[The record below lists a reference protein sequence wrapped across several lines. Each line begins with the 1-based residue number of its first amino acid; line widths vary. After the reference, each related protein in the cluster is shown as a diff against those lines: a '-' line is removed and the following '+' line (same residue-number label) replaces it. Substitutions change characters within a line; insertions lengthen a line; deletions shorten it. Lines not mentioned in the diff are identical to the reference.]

1 MNSKVHYQRR
11 RLADTVAALRLAR
24 TQTSREQGPRAQLAS
39 HQQQRLD
46 TVVRHAASHSPY
58 YRRWFA
64 QTGALGDGP
73 VQLQRLPV
81 LDKTLLM
88 EHFDELVCDP
98 RLRRD
103 QLLAWVGQLTG
114 DQLYLGRY
122 RALVTSGSSGRP
134 GLFVYDP
141 VGWRSTCAQQLR
153 ISSWAG
159 LAPSLPRQRLAA
171 LGGAAPS
178 HISRQV
184 AATLAVGPHRV
195 LALPVTLPLAQLVQ
209 ALNQF
214 QPTYLHAYPSVAMWL
229 ADEQQAG
236 RLQLSPQMLVTIAE
250 LRTPEMTQRLTDA
263 FRVRPFN
270 AYSCTEGLWGSECEH
285 HQGIHLFED
294 TTLVE
299 NVDADGQPV
308 PAGEPGA
315 RLLVTNL
322 SNLVQPLLRLEVT
335 DLVTLDP
342 DPCPCGRVLVRA
354 SAIHGRSDDVLS
366 LPAGDGGRVAVH
378 PLQFALLTRDPQVR
392 EFQVV
397 QDGPALRIRI
407 VPSHAAT
414 ASDDPLETRLGQA
427 LAQQLLALGVQNPQA
442 TVERCQ
448 QLPRGAGGK
457 LKLVIADPA
466 TRPVHTSAR

>member
-1 MNSKVHYQRR
+1 MNRQVRYQRR
-11 RLADTVAALRLAR
+11 RLADTAQALRLAR
-24 TQTSREQGPRAQLAS
+24 TQTSHERAPRAQLAR
-39 HQQQRLD
+39 HQQQRLEA
-46 TVVRHAASHSPY
+46 VVQHAATHSPY
-58 YRRWFA
+58 YRRRLA
-64 QTGALGDGP
+64 ETGALAGGP

-81 LDKTLLM
+81 LDKSLLM

-103 QLLAWVGQLTG
+103 QLLDWVGQLTG
-114 DQLYLGRY
+114 DQLYLDRY
-122 RALVTSGSSGRP
+122 RVMVTSGSSGRP

-141 VGWRSTCAQQLR
+141 VGWRSMCAQILR
-153 ISSWAG
+153 TSRWAG
-159 LAPSLPRQRLAA
+159 LRPSLPRQRLAL

-178 HISRQV
+178 HISRQG
-184 AATLAVGPHRV
+184 AATMAVGLHRV
-195 LALPVTLPLAQLVQ
+195 LSLPVTLPLPQLVQ

-214 QPTYLHAYPSVAMWL
+214 QPTYLHVYPSVAMWL
-229 ADEQQAG
+229 AEEQQAG
-236 RLQLSPQMLVTIAE
+236 RLRLSPQMLITIAE
-250 LRTPEMTQRLTDA
+250 LRTPAMTRRLLDA
-263 FRVRPFN
+263 FGVHLFD
-270 AYSCTEGLWGSECEH
+270 AYGCTEGLWGAECEH

-294 TTLVE
+294 ATLVE

-308 PAGEPGA
+308 PTGQPGA

-322 SNLVQPLLRLEVT
+322 HNLVQPLLRLEVT

-342 DPCPCGRVLVRA
+342 DPCPCGRTLVRIA
-354 SAIHGRSDDVLS
+354 ALHGRSDDVLS
-366 LPAGDGGRVAVH
+366 LPARDGGQVAVH

-397 QDGPALRIRI
+397 QDGPALRILI
-407 VPSHAAT
+407 VPSQAAT

-427 LAQQLLALGVQNPQA
+427 VAQQLLGLGVHDPQV
-442 TVERCQ
+442 TVERRPK
-448 QLPRGAGGK
+448 LLRSAGGK

>member
-1 MNSKVHYQRR
+1 MNSKARYHQR
-11 RLADTVAALRLAR
+11 RLADTAAALRLAR
-24 TQTSREQGPRAQLAS
+24 TQTSREHGPRAQPGQ
-39 HQQQRLD
+39 HQQQRLE
-46 TVVRHAASHSPY
+46 TVVRHAATHSPY
-58 YRRWFA
+58 YRRWLD

-81 LDKTLLM
+81 LDKALLM

-103 QLLAWVGQLTG
+103 ELLEWVGQMAG

-122 RALVTSGSSGRP
+122 RVMVTSGSSGRP

-141 VGWRSTCAQQLR
+141 AGWRSTCAQILR
-153 ISSWAG
+153 ASGWAG
-159 LAPSLPRQRLAA
+159 LRPSLPRQRLAL

-184 AATLAVGPHRV
+184 AATMAVGLHRT
-195 LALPVTLPLAQLVQ
+195 LSLPVTLPLPRLVQ

-214 QPTYLHAYPSVAMWL
+214 QPTFLHVYPSVAMWL
-229 ADEQQAG
+229 AAEQQAG
-236 RLQLSPQMLVTIAE
+236 RLRLAPRMLVTIAE
-250 LRTPEMTQRLTDA
+250 LRTPEMTRRLTDA
-263 FRVRPFN
+263 FGVHPFD
-270 AYSCTEGLWGSECEH
+270 AYGCTEGLWGSECEH

-299 NVDADGQPV
+299 NVDPDGHPV
-308 PAGEPGA
+308 PAGQPGA

-322 SNLVQPLLRLEVT
+322 HNLVQPLLRLEVT

-342 DPCPCGRVLVRA
+342 DPCRCGRTLVRA
-354 SAIHGRSDDVLS
+354 STIHGRSDDVLS
-366 LPAGDGGRVAVH
+366 LAARDGGRVGVH
-378 PLQFALLTRDPQVR
+378 PLQFALLTRDPQVH

-397 QDGPALRIRI
+397 QDGPVLRIHI
-407 VPSHAAT
+407 VTTQPAA
-414 ASDDPLETRLGQA
+414 AGDDRLETRLGGA
-427 LAQQLLALGVQNPQA
+427 VAQQLHRLGVHDPQV
-442 TVERCQ
+442 TVERRPK
-448 QLPRGAGGK
+448 LPRSAGGK

-466 TRPVHTSAR
+466 SQPLHSSAH